1 MNFKNIS
8 HTAMSFI
15 WGLVM
20 VLGGFFAIG
29 GFLHILSH
37 SYGLTVHT
45 GDEIPGVLKGLS
57 VSIFVCVCGVYC
69 FRFGK
74 SMLKSSL

>member
-1 MNFKNIS
+1 MILNKFLHS
-8 HTAMSFI
+8 TMSFL
-15 WGLVM
+15 WGLLM

-37 SYGLTVHT
+37 SYGLTVHS
-45 GDEIPGVLKGLS
+45 GDEIPMVVKGLAI
-57 VSIFVCVCGVYC
+57 SILFCVGGVFM
-69 FRFGK
+69 FRIGK